1 MSRTN
6 YTRLLA
12 PTPPT
17 QDRRGKDWWAS
28 WGGKMACY
36 EKKNDNLVHCLK
48 CLNKVKSGSKKQ
60 SQFPMKLTAHRIYPV
75 KQSI

>member
-1 MSRTN
+1 
-6 YTRLLA
+6 
-12 PTPPT
+12 
-17 QDRRGKDWWAS
+17 
-28 WGGKMACY
+28 MACY